1 MFRLIRLFGA
11 LFSLSLRRT
20 LAFRADMFFELVTTC
35 ISAAASLAALG
46 MVFSRTD
53 SLGGWSAGEATALL
67 GTFQVVTG
75 LRSTFVEPNLAW
87 FGGQVKTGQ
96 FDAVLLQPAPTI
108 FLASLGAFAPL
119 ALIQVGVGLCIVIGG
134 IVQAGLTITAAEVL
148 GWLVVV
154 AAASVVMWATRLM
167 LASLVFW
174 AFGLDLDVLY
184 DAIWQFARYPVSI
197 YSPVLRIAFTYALP
211 VALIATVPVEALMG
225 GGVVAAAAVAA
236 GAGVIAWLIWHR
248 GLRRYTSAT
257 S

>member
-35 ISAAASLAALG
+35 IGAAASLAALG
-46 MVFSRTD
+46 MVFSRTA
-53 SLGGWSAGEATALL
+53 SLGGWSAGEATVLL

-87 FGGQVKTGQ
+87 FGGQVKNGQ
-96 FDAVLLQPAPTI
+96 FDAVLLQPAPAV
-108 FLASLGAFAPL
+108 FLASFGAFAPL

-134 IVQAGLTITAAEVL
+134 IVQAGLTITAGGVL

-154 AAASVVMWATRLM
+154 AAATVVMWATRLM
-167 LASLVFW
+167 LASVVFW

-184 DAIWQFARYPVSI
+184 DAVWQFGRYPASI

-211 VALIATVPVEALMG
+211 VAMIATVPVEALLG
-225 GGVVAAAAVAA
+225 GGVVAAVAVAG
-236 GAGVIAWLIWHR
+236 GAGGIAWLIWRR